1 MGDGERGMWGWLGWA
16 RDRAPRGGK
25 APEAMDWPPRP
36 AARLSGRLPPP
47 EKPELHPLPTGFA
60 EAAGVLGMPD
70 DAPRGERHL
79 GGGSGADP
87 TGRAGTSSARHGAA
101 GPDDRRRPPEP
112 ARATAVPAS
121 PAAGAPRRADA
132 PREGSGRSGLDDLDA
147 RLPPPGVETA
157 PACDGRATAPHERN
171 PRLAPDAAAGGGLVR
186 GADGVARPHY
196 WGHRERLRQRFL
208 QGGQE
213 AMPEYELLEL
223 LLFNAIPRIDVKP
236 LAKRLLA
243 AFGDLNGVVAAPER
257 RLMEVEGATDRVY
270 LQLRI
275 AEAFA
280 HRMARA
286 KVIDRCVIG
295 SWDDLM
301 RYCKTV
307 MAHRGTEQV
316 RVLYLDRK
324 NVLVADEAQG
334 EGTVDHVPVYPREVV
349 RRALELQASAIVLVH
364 NHPSGDPE
372 PSDEDVAM
380 TARIV
385 EACGAVGVAVHDHLV
400 IGKERDASL
409 RAMGLM

>member
-1 MGDGERGMWGWLGWA
+1 MRAWFGRGRGA
-16 RDRAPRGGK
+16 APR
-25 APEAMDWPPRP
+25 AEVSEAMEWPPRP
-36 AARLSGRLPPP
+36 AARLSGRAMPG
-47 EKPELHPLPTGFA
+47 PTGFA
-60 EAAGVLGMPD
+60 EAARSLGPD
-70 DAPRGERHL
+70 GGAPKPEASHAPVA
-79 GGGSGADP
+79 SGAGDRP
-87 TGRAGTSSARHGAA
+87 AAAR
-101 GPDDRRRPPEP
+101 PSVSDRRD
-112 ARATAVPAS
+112 AAT
-121 PAAGAPRRADA
+121 RC
-132 PREGSGRSGLDDLDA
+132 GLDDLDR

-157 PACDGRATAPHERN
+157 PAYGPGATAPHERRA
-171 PRLAPDAAAGGGLVR
+171 RLAPDAAAGGGLVR

-208 QGGQE
+208 QGGH
-213 AMPEYELLEL
+213 APMPEYELLEL
-223 LLFNAIPRIDVKP
+223 LLFNAIPRVDVKP

-257 RLMEVEGATDRVY
+257 RLMEVEGATDRVF